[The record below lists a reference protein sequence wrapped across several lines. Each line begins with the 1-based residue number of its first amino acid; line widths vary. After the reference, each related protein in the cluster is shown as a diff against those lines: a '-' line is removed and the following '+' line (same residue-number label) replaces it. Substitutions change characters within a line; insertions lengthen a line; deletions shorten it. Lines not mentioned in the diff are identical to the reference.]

1 MHTFLPHNVLA
12 KQQQQQQQQQHHV
25 IVALYD
31 ETINI

>member
-1 MHTFLPHNVLA
+1 MHTFIPPNVLA
-12 KQQQQQQQQQHHV
+12 KQQQQQQQQHHV